1 MLSQQS
7 VVCATRAR
15 LTLAIPMPTNV
26 VTAVSSQFVK
36 SALNALPATCW
47 LLDRADLIITTATRP
62 SNAIDVDL
70 LALKFKRAFRIVRVV
85 TMLSVLA
92 ASQTT
97 E

>member
-1 MLSQQS
+1 M
-7 VVCATRAR
+7 CATRAR
-15 LTLAIPMPTNV
+15 LTLAIPMHTNV
-26 VTAVSSQFVK
+26 VKAVSSQFVK

-62 SNAIDVDL
+62 SNAIAADL
-70 LALKFKRAFRIVRVV
+70 KALKVKRVFRIVRVA

>member
-1 MLSQQS
+1 
-7 VVCATRAR
+7 
-15 LTLAIPMPTNV
+15 MPTSV
-26 VTAVSSQFVK
+26 LTAVSSQFVK

-47 LLDRADLIITTATRP
+47 LLDRANLIITTATRP